1 MFKKSPMIAAYIDL
15 TKPRILTLVLVTTTL
30 GFFLGGRGIHSFIE
44 LFFLLLGVALVCA
57 GSAVLNHYLE
67 RDIDAK
73 MLRTRNRPLPM
84 GVIQPADAL
93 IFGIVLILAGVFTLW
108 WKTNLLTAFLSLL
121 SAFLYVLVYTPMK
134 RISWLNTSIGAIPG
148 ALPPLGGWAAATGD
162 LSLGGWVLF
171 AILFLWQHPHFYAI
185 AWMFKEDYQRGGF
198 KMLPVVQPDGRGTF
212 LQIIVFSVFLIPVS
226 VMPTLLGMS
235 GKLYF
240 SGALLMGIFML
251 ALGGILALTKSHGDA
266 RKLLKAT
273 VLYLPALLFLIILDV
288 KF

>member
-134 RISWLNTSIGAIPG
+134 RISWLNTTIGAIPG
-148 ALPPLGGWAAATGD
+148 ALPPVGGWAAASGN
-162 LSLGGWVLF
+162 LESGAW
-171 AILFLWQHPHFYAI
+171 ALFLIMFIWQHPHFYAI
-185 AWMFKEDYQRGGF
+185 AWMFRDDYRRGGF
-198 KMLPVVQPDGRGTF
+198 KMLPVVDPSGQKTF
-212 LQIIVFSVFLIPVS
+212 LQIILFALILIPVS
-226 VMPTLLGMS
+226 G
-235 GKLYF
+235 
-240 SGALLMGIFML
+240 
-251 ALGGILALTKSHGDA
+251 
-266 RKLLKAT
+266 
-273 VLYLPALLFLIILDV
+273 LPSVIG
-288 KF
+288 